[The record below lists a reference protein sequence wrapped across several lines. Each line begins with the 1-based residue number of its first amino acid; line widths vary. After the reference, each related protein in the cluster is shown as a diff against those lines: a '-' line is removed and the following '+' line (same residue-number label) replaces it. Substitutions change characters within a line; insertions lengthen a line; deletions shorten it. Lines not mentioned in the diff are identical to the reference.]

1 MKKKFKIISNDE
13 YIKSSKLRLKHLSV
27 GCMAFISTMLFTS
40 SVVQATDLQI
50 YAAPTA
56 GKKTIVMMIDTS
68 GSMSHKIGYMM
79 IDGRNSQVQENS
91 INTDYNLNCT
101 ASTDNSGD
109 YPRYYCDTSASGASE
124 AVKKSCTL
132 HTATKYRC
140 YDRLTRVKD
149 GIYALLNS
157 NNPIL
162 NSVRIG
168 LGNYSADS
176 QSNTGRILVPAVE
189 LGDVGSDQRKALKL
203 AVKNLEAKLGTP
215 TAAAYAEA
223 AAYLM
228 GTNTVSYGQL

>member
-1 MKKKFKIISNDE
+1 SHRDF
-13 YIKSSKLRLKHLSV
+13 YI
-27 GCMAFISTMLFTS
+27 
-40 SVVQATDLQI
+40 
-50 YAAPTA
+50 
-56 GKKTIVMMIDTS
+56 TS
-68 GSMSHKIGYMM
+68 GYTRTKIE
-79 IDGRNSQVQENS
+79 ENS

-228 GTNTVSYGQL
+228 GTNRSEERRVGKECRYRWSQDLGKKKI

>member
-68 GSMSHKIGYMM
+68 GSMSHRDFYITSGYTRTKIE
-79 IDGRNSQVQENS
+79 ENS

-132 HTATKYRC
+132 
-140 YDRLTRVKD
+140 
-149 GIYALLNS
+149 
-157 NNPIL
+157 
-162 NSVRIG
+162 
-168 LGNYSADS
+168 
-176 QSNTGRILVPAVE
+176 
-189 LGDVGSDQRKALKL
+189 
-203 AVKNLEAKLGTP
+203 
-215 TAAAYAEA
+215 
-223 AAYLM
+223 
-228 GTNTVSYGQL
+228 